1 MTRLDEPERVDEPRA
16 TTHKLGRKEY
26 LGYAAGDAANNLAFS
41 MAGMF
46 LLVYYTDVVGLAAGA
61 VGTLFLVVRAFDAF
75 ADIFAGRMV
84 DRTQTRWGKFRPF
97 ILFGSL
103 PLLLLTVALF
113 SVPDMSD
120 GASLVYA
127 YATYALFGL
136 TYSLV
141 NIPYGSLATAM
152 TQDPDERAKLASFR
166 VTGTNLAILL
176 LVLIVSP
183 QIEGSSDLQ
192 RSLTITT
199 SLLVVVGMALYLFT
213 FFTAKEQVRRKEA
226 KPSLRDV
233 ASTLK
238 QNGPLLR
245 LCLSSL
251 LALTGL
257 FCLQTVGTYY
267 AREVLGNA
275 TYFTAIIAV
284 QTGGAL
290 VAAAI
295 VPWLASRFGKK
306 VGYIAFAAVA
316 VVGGVGV
323 ALVPASNAAVPIAF
337 FGVLGLGVGVV
348 TTLMWALEADTVE
361 YGEWTTGTRT
371 EGASYSVFSFTRKLS
386 QAMGGAAA
394 AWTIGIGGYVAGA
407 DVQSSEA
414 LDAIKFAAGGVPAI
428 FFVLGA
434 VIMLR
439 YPLSEAR
446 FQEIVGD
453 IAEHRDAG

>member
-1 MTRLDEPERVDEPRA
+1 MTQLDDAERVEEPRA
-16 TTHKLGRKEY
+16 TTPKLGRIQY

-61 VGTLFLVVRAFDAF
+61 VGTLFLVVRVFDAF

-113 SVPDMSD
+113 SVPDMSE

-152 TQDPDERAKLASFR
+152 TQEPDERAKLASFR

-176 LVLIVSP
+176 LVLVVSP

-213 FFTAKEQVRRKEA
+213 FFTAKEQVHRKEA
-226 KPSLRDV
+226 RPSLGDV
-233 ASTLK
+233 VKTLK

-245 LCLSSL
+245 LCLSSM

-267 AREVLGNA
+267 ARDVLGNA

-284 QTGGAL
+284 QTAGAL

-295 VPWLASRFGKK
+295 VPWLVSRFGKK
-306 VGYIAFAAVA
+306 VGYIAFAGVA
-316 VVGGVGV
+316 VLGGTGV
-323 ALVPASNAAVPIAF
+323 ALVPTSNIAVPIAF
-337 FGVLGLGVGVV
+337 FAVLGLGIGVV

-361 YGEWTTGTRT
+361 YGEWKTGTRT

-394 AWTIGIGGYVAGA
+394 AWTIGIGGYVASA

-414 LDAIKFAAGGVPAI
+414 MDAIKFAAGGVPAI
-428 FFVLGA
+428 FILLGA
-434 VIMLR
+434 VVMIR

-446 FQEIVGD
+446 FQEIVGE
-453 IAEHRDAG
+453 IAERRDA